1 MSDDAAPSVA
11 RMQTPKRELLA
22 FLMLTGV
29 WSWGLWLPRALT
41 SQGITA
47 VPVLPNLGAFGPTIA
62 ALVLTY
68 HATGRPGV
76 KRLLR
81 RTVDARFRARWWL
94 AILLLFPSMNAG
106 LLLGSVLLGAPLP
119 AMPWRDQPLTL
130 AVGFIIVLVSTGPIQ
145 EELGWRGYALD
156 RLQAI
161 GRRTRWPALLAS
173 FTLGGIWAAWHLP
186 LFFFETA
193 AIYRSEN
200 VIGFLPAI
208 VLVTIIM
215 TWIHNNTGGSL
226 LAAVL
231 THASFNFS
239 HWAFPVLESPVARE
253 VYLIVLAG
261 TTAIVV
267 TGWGPRRLRRG
278 SDLGTG

>member
-1 MSDDAAPSVA
+1 MSDDAAPSIA
-11 RMQTPKRELLA
+11 RMQTPKWELLA

-68 HATGRPGV
+68 HATGCPGV

-130 AVGFIIVLVSTGPIQ
+130 AVGFIVVLVSTGPIQ

-208 VLVTIIM
+208 ALVTIIM